1 MATFQGLASTTLIGS
16 MPHKDRDKAIGLILD
31 SVPQI
36 PVWPQLPAY
45 PAEQMLVQY
54 AEGLPG
60 LVEEAG
66 RRFVRT
72 GTEEFDR
79 ESYLFYEQFIALEEG
94 AAEVANSRFQ
104 MGSETGATFRYF
116 LEVLST
122 ANLTFRALK
131 GQIAGPFTLLSGLKD
146 QDGRALLFDERFQDI
161 IPKLLAYKAKW
172 QIEFLKPFGVPV
184 IVFLDEPALAG
195 FGSSAF
201 ITVTAELVRK
211 ILTEVVDGIHSAG
224 ALAGIH
230 VCANTDWLLAF
241 QSHFDI
247 INFDAYNYFDKFA
260 LYRKECLEF
269 MRRGG
274 NIAWGIVPTLDPE
287 AIATETSESLADRWT
302 GQVRELLS
310 GEMSVE
316 ETLEHSIFTPSCG
329 CGSLT
334 EDTTARVLELLKGFS
349 RIVGKRL

>member
-1 MATFQGLASTTLIGS
+1 MKSFQGLASTTLIGS
-16 MPHKDRDKAIGLILD
+16 MPHKDRDKAIGLILN

-45 PAEQMLVQY
+45 PAEQMMAQY
-54 AEGLPG
+54 IEGLPG
-60 LVEEAG
+60 FVNESG
-66 RRFVRT
+66 RQFVRT
-72 GTEEFDR
+72 GTEEFEQ
-79 ESYLFYEQFIALEEG
+79 ESYSFYEQFLALEEG
-94 AAEVANSRFQ
+94 AVGVENSRFQ
-104 MGSETGATFRYF
+104 MGEETGATFRYF

-122 ANLTFRALK
+122 ASLPLRALK
-131 GQIAGPFTLLSGLKD
+131 GQIVGPFTLLSGLKD
-146 QDGRALLFDERFQDI
+146 QDGRSLIFDERFQDM

-184 IVFLDEPALAG
+184 IIFLDEPALAG

-201 ITVTAELVRK
+201 ITVTADMVRQ
-211 ILTEVVDGIHSAG
+211 ILAEVVDGIQRAG

-274 NIAWGIVPTLDPE
+274 NIAWGIVPTDSE
-287 AIATETSESLADRWT
+287 AISSETVESLADRWT
-302 GQVRELLS
+302 SQVREFAS
-310 GEMSVE
+310 DEMSVGE
-316 ETLEHSIFTPSCG
+316 ILLQSIFTPSCG
-329 CGSLT
+329 CGSLS
-334 EDTTARVLELLKGFS
+334 EDDTNRVIELLSGFN
-349 RIVGKRL
+349 RLIRG